1 MKGDTVVL
9 DYLVMVLYVVIILGV
24 GYWGMRRS
32 KSKSDY
38 LVAGRRL
45 GGFMY
50 SGAMSAI
57 VLGGASTVGGIGLGW
72 EFGLSGAWLV
82 TAIGLGILLLSAF
95 LAKRIVKLKV
105 YTVTEML
112 DLRYGGDNGL
122 FSGIVMF
129 LYTLMLTVTSTLAY
143 ATIFHVLF
151 GISNTW
157 GVIIGGTIVAIY
169 SIMGGMWSITMT
181 DVVQFVI
188 KTIGIFLLL
197 LPIALIQASEQSGG
211 WSGMRERLG
220 DSFFSPWSI
229 GGMTIVTYIIVY
241 TLGLLIG
248 QDIWQRVVTAR
259 NARVAKWGGLSS
271 GVYCLLYAFAGA
283 LIGMAARVLFP
294 ELDNRNDAF
303 ALITQ
308 ELLPPGVRGIVLA
321 AALSAMMSTASGAL
335 IASATVFTTNLL
347 PKVKRVFGIRPAPVQ
362 TVDGH
367 VASDNLWPY
376 RITVF
381 VLAAI
386 TMFISTLVTD
396 VVGALTIAYNI
407 LVGGLLVA
415 IVGGLFWKRGTRAGA
430 VSSMIVGAVV
440 VIASMFIWGMLA
452 NEPIYFSLAAS
463 LITYVVVS
471 LATKPTDKAI
481 LGEWTHRLSLDDKTN
496 VNEVVYDEVKQ

>member
-1 MKGDTVVL
+1 MVL
-9 DYLVMVLYVVIILGV
+9 DYIVMAVYLVGILGV

-72 EFGLSGAWLV
+72 EYGLSGAWLV
-82 TAIGLGILLLSAF
+82 TCIGLGILVLSAF

-112 DLRYGGDNGL
+112 DLRYGGSNGL
-122 FSGIVMF
+122 ISGIVMF

-151 GISNTW
+151 GISNLW
-157 GVIIGGTIVAIY
+157 GVVIGGTIVAIY

-188 KTIGIFLLL
+188 KTVGMFLLL
-197 LPIALIQASEQSGG
+197 LPIALMTASDQAGG
-211 WSGMRERLG
+211 WGGIRERLG

-229 GGMTIVTYIIVY
+229 GGMTIVTYVIVY

-259 NARVAKWGGLSS
+259 TPRVAKWGGITS

-283 LIGMAARVLFP
+283 LIGIAARVLFP
-294 ELDNRNDAF
+294 EMENRNDAF
-303 ALITQ
+303 AFMAQ
-308 ELLPPGVRGIVLA
+308 EMLPPGVRGIVLA

-335 IASATVFTTNLL
+335 IASATVFSTDLL
-347 PKVKRVFGIRPAPVQ
+347 PAIKRIFGMKTARVEMH
-362 TVDGH
+362 DGH
-367 VASDNLWPY
+367 VGGENLLGY
-376 RITVF
+376 RVTIF
-381 VLAAI
+381 VLAGI
-386 TMFISTLVTD
+386 TMFIATIVTD
-396 VVGALTIAYNI
+396 VVAALTVAYDI
-407 LVGGLLVA
+407 LVGGLGVA
-415 IVGGLFWKRGTRAGA
+415 IIGGLFWKRGTRIGA
-430 VSSMIVGAVV
+430 VSSMLVGTIV
-440 VIASMFIWGMLA
+440 VIVSMAIWGIFA
-452 NEPIYFSLAAS
+452 NEPIYYSLIAS
-463 LITYVVVS
+463 LLTYVIVS
-471 LATKPTDKAI
+471 LATKPTPTPI
-481 LGEWTHRLSLDDKTN
+481 LDEWTMRLSLDDRTA
-496 VNEVVYDEVKQ
+496 VNDVVYDEVQQTR

>member
-1 MKGDTVVL
+1 VVL
-9 DYLVMVLYVVIILGV
+9 DYIVMAAYLLGILGV

-72 EFGLSGAWLV
+72 EYGISGAWLV

-122 FSGIVMF
+122 ISGIVMF

-151 GISNTW
+151 GLSNVW
-157 GVIIGGTIVAIY
+157 GVIIGGTIVAVY

-188 KTIGIFLLL
+188 KTVGMFFLL
-197 LPIALIQASEQSGG
+197 LPIALSQALGDTGG
-211 WSGMRERLG
+211 WDGMRERLG
-220 DSFFSPWSI
+220 DAFFSPWSI
-229 GGMTIVTYIIVY
+229 GGATIVTYIIVY

-248 QDIWQRVVTAR
+248 QDIWQRVVTAK
-259 NARVAKWGGLSS
+259 NARVAKWGGLTS

-294 ELDNRNDAF
+294 EMENRNDAF
-303 ALITQ
+303 AFMAQ
-308 ELLPPGVRGIVLA
+308 EMLPPGIRGIVLA

-335 IASATVFTTNLL
+335 IASATVFSTDIM
-347 PKVKRVFGIRPAPVQ
+347 PWVKRLFGVKTQ
-362 TVDGH
+362 EVEMQDGH
-367 VASDNLWPY
+367 VGGDNLRGY
-376 RITVF
+376 RITIF
-381 VLAAI
+381 ILAAI
-386 TMFISTLVTD
+386 VMFLATIVTD
-396 VVGALTIAYNI
+396 VVAALTVAYNI

-430 VSSMIVGAVV
+430 LWSMAVGTVVVVVSMIT
-440 VIASMFIWGMLA
+440 MGMYA
-452 NEPIYFSLAAS
+452 NEPIYFSLLAA
-463 LITYVVVS
+463 LIVYVAVS
-471 LATKPTDKAI
+471 LATKPTESAV
-481 LGEWTHRLSLDDKTN
+481 LNEWTKRLSLDDRTD
-496 VNEVVYDEVKQ
+496 VNEVVYDEVQHTQ